1 MAWTIPAGLCTRA
14 LRRAAALLL
23 VAGLATLAFA
33 SIATAATGASAIT
46 WRSGVFAGYGPS
58 GDAAFGTWRGAPVRS
73 ATDFLPSDNWTQMD
87 DPAWAIGQWGPVT
100 AVWPDFSVALWPA
113 SGGNLADAA
122 AGAYDAHFAAL
133 ARSLVAGGL
142 GGTGI
147 RLGWEFNGSWYRWSV
162 RSVSDAALFAQ
173 AWRGIVTAMRSVP
186 GAHFQFDWALSAGA
200 SAVDPALAY
209 PGDAY
214 VDDIGMD
221 VYDWNPSGSTE
232 SPTQRWTGLVNESY
246 GLAWQANFA
255 SVHHKPIAF
264 PEWGVVSYTLQP
276 SAAGGDDS
284 TFVQNMVAWF
294 RTHNV
299 SFENYFDAD
308 ASSLGMSYGLTTGT
322 GLFPKSAATYQ
333 QLYSATP
340 TPTPTPTPSPSPSPK
355 PSPSPSPSPKPPVKP
370 KSTAST
376 KKVSTPR
383 TTVAKRVGLARQEIS
398 YQARLRRIDRSFAH
412 IALGPAQASVVL
424 RRVLRAYA
432 GLKPPAPLR
441 RLHAQLVAAVAR
453 ERRGLAEEAVS
464 ERNHVRLRRAEAEV
478 GRARRTVTLTLR
490 RINAVIG
497 ACRANAARC

>member
-1 MAWTIPAGLCTRA
+1 MAWTIPGGLCARA
-14 LRRAAALLL
+14 LRCAAALTVL
-23 VAGLATLAFA
+23 VGLATLASAGVA
-33 SIATAATGASAIT
+33 SAASGASAIT

-58 GDAAFGTWRGAPVRS
+58 GDAAFGTWRGAPVTS
-73 ATDFLPSDNWTQMD
+73 ATDFLPSDNWTQME

-100 AVWPDFSVALWPA
+100 SVWPDLSVAPWPA

-142 GGTGI
+142 GGAGI

-162 RSVSDAALFAQ
+162 RSASDAALFAQ

-200 SAVDPALAY
+200 STADPALAY

-232 SPTQRWTGLVNESY
+232 SPTQRWNGIVNESY

-255 SVHHKPIAF
+255 SAHHKPIAF
-264 PEWGVVSYTLQP
+264 PEWGVVNYAVQP
-276 SAAGGDDS
+276 SAAGGDDP
-284 TFVQNMVAWF
+284 TFVQNMVSWF
-294 RTHNV
+294 RTHDV

-308 ASSLGMSYGLTTGT
+308 ATSLGMSYGLTTGN
-322 GLFPKSAATYQ
+322 GLFPKSAVTYQ
-333 QLYSATP
+333 QLYSATLTP
-340 TPTPTPTPSPSPSPK
+340 TPTSTPTPTPTPRS
-355 PSPSPSPSPKPPVKP
+355 PVKP
-370 KSTAST
+370 KSTTST
-376 KKVSTPR
+376 KKVSKPLG
-383 TTVAKRVGLARQEIS
+383 TVAKRLGLARLETS
-398 YQARLRRIDRSFAH
+398 YQARLRWIDRRFAH
-412 IALGPAQASVVL
+412 VALGPAQASLVL

-432 GLKPPAPLR
+432 GLKAPAPLR
-441 RLHAQLVAAVAR
+441 PLHAELVAAVTR
-453 ERRGLAEEAVS
+453 EQEGLAEAAAS
-464 ERNHVRLRRAEAEV
+464 ARNHVRLRRAEAEV
-478 GRARRTVTLTLR
+478 RRARRTVTLTHR